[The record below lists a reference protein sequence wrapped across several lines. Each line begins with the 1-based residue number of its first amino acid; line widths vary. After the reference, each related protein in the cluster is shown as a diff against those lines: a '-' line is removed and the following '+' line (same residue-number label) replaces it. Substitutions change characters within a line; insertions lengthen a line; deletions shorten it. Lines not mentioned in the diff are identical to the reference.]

1 MREIT
6 SPVLGREIIK
16 RCGNEGQHPHLDQK
30 GKTTLKFL
38 RASISF
44 IPEVI
49 DVGRDLSNASFIFT
63 QPGGEFVIIA
73 GNGDWEFYFSQSY
86 DNEIY
91 GRCVRKP
98 TLRYI
103 FGKVSSTVRRIGSFL
118 LPIAGPE
125 LLALL

>member
-6 SPVLGREIIK
+6 SPVLGREIMK
-16 RCGNEGQHPHLDQK
+16 RCGNEEQYPHLDQRGRK
-30 GKTTLKFL
+30 TLKFL

-44 IPEVI
+44 IAEVI
-49 DVGRDLSNASFIFT
+49 DVGGDLSNVSFIFT
-63 QPGGEFVIIA
+63 QPGGEFGIIA
-73 GNGDWEFYFSQSY
+73 GNGDWEFYFSQGY

-98 TLRYI
+98 TVRYI
-103 FGKVSSTVRRIGSFL
+103 FDKVSSTVRRICSFL
-118 LPIAGPE
+118 LPIAGSE